1 MSRHTPH
8 HQPSSSSGYES
19 DRSSVNGSAALDGD
33 TMDEDEAASLT
44 RQLAETAQGVRE
56 MSKELGQSSSFES
69 PPH

>member
-1 MSRHTPH
+1 
-8 HQPSSSSGYES
+8 
-19 DRSSVNGSAALDGD
+19 VNGSAALDGD